1 MAYETTLR
9 NQTMLSLIDMFT
21 QAGGGNAVNQMA
33 KQFGLSE
40 EQTQAAIDALMPALS
55 MGLKQNATNSANM
68 GKLMQGMMASG
79 QADYFDN
86 IAKAFNPAGVTNGN
100 AILGNL
106 FGSKDM
112 SRAVAAH
119 AAEASGVGQDIL
131 KQMLPV
137 LASTMMSGM
146 FKQSTGQMNAVGGA
160 GGNVFGD
167 VIKEMMKQA
176 GQAGGQQAAP
186 SASGNPWGDILKDV
200 LGGGAA
206 QQQSAPSASDN
217 PLGNILKDILGG
229 GGAAS
234 QPQAAPTGADNPL
247 GNILKDILGGGAAGQ
262 ANQQA
267 GNNPL
272 GDILK
277 TILAGG
283 AGGQTSAA
291 PTGADNPLGNIL
303 KDILGGG
310 QAGAQADAPAEP
322 QASTPS
328 DNPWGKMFETGKK
341 TQDSYNEGLKT
352 IFDQYLNGMNR

>member
-1 MAYETTLR
+1 
-9 NQTMLSLIDMFT
+9 MLSMIDMFN
-21 QAGGGNAVNQMA
+21 QAGGGNAAKQMA
-33 KQFGLSE
+33 KQFGISE

-55 MGLKQNATNSANM
+55 MGLKQNAGNSGDM
-68 GKLMQGMMASG
+68 GKLMQGMIASG

-86 IAKAFNPAGVTNGN
+86 VAKAFNPAGVSNGN

-106 FGSKDM
+106 FGSKDV

-119 AAEASGVGQDIL
+119 AAQATGVGQDIL

-200 LGGGAA
+200 LGGGSSS
-206 QQQSAPSASDN
+206 QQPAPSA
-217 PLGNILKDILGG
+217 G
-229 GGAAS
+229 
-234 QPQAAPTGADNPL
+234 DNPL
-247 GNILKDILGGGAAGQ
+247 GNILKDILGGGATGQ
-262 ANQQA
+262 ASQQA

-283 AGGQTSAA
+283 AGGQTQSA
-291 PTGADNPLGNIL
+291 PSGADNPLGNIL

-310 QAGAQADAPAEP
+310 QGGAQADAPAEP
-322 QASTPS
+322 QASAPA

-341 TQDSYNEGLKT
+341 TQDSYNKGLES
-352 IFDQYLNGMNR
+352 IFDQYLKGMNR

>member
-1 MAYETTLR
+1 
-9 NQTMLSLIDMFT
+9 MLSMIDMFN
-21 QAGGGNAVNQMA
+21 QAGGGNAAKQMA
-33 KQFGLSE
+33 KQFGISE

-55 MGLKQNATNSANM
+55 MGLKQNAGNSGDM
-68 GKLMQGMMASG
+68 GKLMQGMIASG

-86 IAKAFNPAGVTNGN
+86 VAKAFNPAGVSNGN

-106 FGSKDM
+106 FGSKDV
-112 SRAVAAH
+112 SRAVAAQ
-119 AAEASGVGQDIL
+119 AAQATGVGQDIL

-200 LGGGAA
+200 LGGGA
-206 QQQSAPSASDN
+206 QQQQPAPSA
-217 PLGNILKDILGG
+217 G
-229 GGAAS
+229 
-234 QPQAAPTGADNPL
+234 DNPL
-247 GNILKDILGGGAAGQ
+247 GNILKDILGGGATGQ
-262 ANQQA
+262 ASQQA

-283 AGGQTSAA
+283 AGGQTQSA
-291 PTGADNPLGNIL
+291 PSGADNPLGNIL

-310 QAGAQADAPAEP
+310 QGGAQADAPAEP
-322 QASTPS
+322 QASAPA

-341 TQDSYNEGLKT
+341 TQDSYNKGLES
-352 IFDQYLNGMNR
+352 IFDQYLKGMNR

>member
-1 MAYETTLR
+1 
-9 NQTMLSLIDMFT
+9 MLSMIDMFN
-21 QAGGGNAVNQMA
+21 QAGGGNAAKQMA
-33 KQFGLSE
+33 KQFGISE

-55 MGLKQNATNSANM
+55 MGLKQNAGNSADM

-86 IAKAFNPAGVTNGN
+86 VAKAFNPAGVSNGN

-106 FGSKDM
+106 FGSKDV
-112 SRAVAAH
+112 SRAVAAQ
-119 AAEASGVGQDIL
+119 AAQATGVGQDIL

-167 VIKEMMKQA
+167 VIKEMMKNA

-186 SASGNPWGDILKDV
+186 SAGANPWGDILKDV
-200 LGGGAA
+200 LGGGA
-206 QQQSAPSASDN
+206 QQQQTAPSAGDN

-229 GGAAS
+229 GAAS
-234 QPQAAPTGADNPL
+234 QPQAAPTGTDNPL

-283 AGGQTSAA
+283 AGGQTQAA
-291 PTGADNPLGNIL
+291 PTGGDNPLGNIL

-310 QAGAQADAPAEP
+310 QAETQASAPA
-322 QASTPS
+322 
-328 DNPWGKMFETGKK
+328 DNPFGKMFETGKK
-341 TQDSYNEGLKT
+341 TQDSYQKGLES
-352 IFDQYLNGMNR
+352 IFDQYINGMNR